1 MDKSSTG
8 STISKKDLTD
18 VFKEARLKVID
29 DALASTPEHEES
41 SSVETP
47 KKEEKT
53 QELKEEPKEDEKQEE
68 QVYETLT
75 MSDFFDEFKI

>member
-29 DALASTPEHEES
+29 DVLPNISEHEES

-53 QELKEEPKEDEKQEE
+53 QELKEEP
-68 QVYETLT
+68 
-75 MSDFFDEFKI
+75 

>member
-1 MDKSSTG
+1 MQS
-8 STISKKDLTD
+8 I
-18 VFKEARLKVID
+18 I
-29 DALASTPEHEES
+29 PELHITEEN

-53 QELKEEPKEDEKQEE
+53 QELKEEPKEDKKQEE

>member
-47 KKEEKT
+47 KKKKNSRVKRRT
-53 QELKEEPKEDEKQEE
+53 
-68 QVYETLT
+68 
-75 MSDFFDEFKI
+75 